1 MSLLTFP
8 LSKMDVKMVVMLR
21 ATLAGTA
28 EGDIKKQHQD
38 RTTSTMAGTKIADI
52 KLSVRLRNENTAV
65 RLAKEPFVKREKN
78 MFIGETYRG
87 SSNLERIRALLC

>member
-1 MSLLTFP
+1 MSLFTFP
-8 LSKMDVKMVVMLR
+8 FSKIDVKMVVMLR

-65 RLAKEPFVKREKN
+65 RLAKEPFVKKEKQIIRE
-78 MFIGETYRG
+78 I
-87 SSNLERIRALLC
+87 NLLR

>member
-8 LSKMDVKMVVMLR
+8 LSKIDVKMVVMLR

-38 RTTSTMAGTKIADI
+38 KTTNTMAGTKMEDT
-52 KLSVRLRNENTAV
+52 KLSVRLRNENSAV
-65 RLAKEPFVKREKN
+65 RLAKEPFVKKRKN
-78 MFIGETYRG
+78 SFSGETYKDK
-87 SSNLERIRALLC
+87 

>member
-8 LSKMDVKMVVMLR
+8 LSKIDVKMVVMLR

-38 RTTSTMAGTKIADI
+38 KTTNTMAGTKMEDT
-52 KLSVRLRNENTAV
+52 KLSVRLRNENSAV
-65 RLAKEPFVKREKN
+65 RLAKEPCVKKRKK
-78 MFIGETYRG
+78 
-87 SSNLERIRALLC
+87 

>member
-8 LSKMDVKMVVMLR
+8 LSKIDVKMVVMLR

-38 RTTSTMAGTKIADI
+38 KTTNTMAGTKMEDT
-52 KLSVRLRNENTAV
+52 KLSVRLRNENSAV
-65 RLAKEPFVKREKN
+65 RLAKEPFVQKRKK
-78 MFIGETYRG
+78 
-87 SSNLERIRALLC
+87 